1 MKELTPELY
10 TELNKTINALR
21 KEKKQLEE
29 DLAFKESQTQS
40 LNNLIQNQIERI
52 QQLKNDIYS
61 PKLKE
66 VNAFIQDY
74 FSNIFKPASEYCGY
88 HGEMLINSEVF
99 KTAIKSNSFII
110 WAYLLGDKAELDKS
124 MLEPPKDSESLE
136 EYISRLQ
143 EKELNK

>member
-40 LNNLIQNQIERI
+40 LNNLIQNQVKRI
-52 QQLKNDIYS
+52 QQLTDLTYS

-66 VNAFIQDY
+66 VNTFIQDY
-74 FSNIFKPASEYCGY
+74 FSNIFKSAVDYCHY
-88 HGEMLINSEVF
+88 HDEMLIDSKVF
-99 KTAIKSNSFII
+99 ETAIKCNSYII
-110 WAYLLGDKAELDKS
+110 WAYLLGDKTETALNFPSDCKSLNDFIKDMQKEKDK
-124 MLEPPKDSESLE
+124 
-136 EYISRLQ
+136 
-143 EKELNK
+143 

>member
-29 DLAFKESQTQS
+29 DLAFKERQTQS
-40 LNNLIQNQIERI
+40 LNNLIQNQVKRI
-52 QQLKNDIYS
+52 QQLTDSTYS

-66 VNAFIQDY
+66 INLFIQDY
-74 FSNIFKPASEYCGY
+74 FSNIFKFATEHCIN
-88 HGEMLINSEVF
+88 HGDLIMNSKVF
-99 KTAIKSNSFII
+99 EAAIKSNSFII
-110 WAYLLGDKAELDKS
+110 WAYLLGDKAELDQS

-136 EYISRLQ
+136 EYLNRLKD
-143 EKELNK
+143 KEE

>member
-29 DLAFKESQTQS
+29 ELTFKENQTQS
-40 LNNLIQNQIERI
+40 LNNIIQNQVKRI
-52 QQLKNDIYS
+52 HQLTDSTYS

-88 HGEMLINSEVF
+88 HGEMLIDNKVF
-99 KTAIKSNSFII
+99 ETAIKCNSYII
-110 WAYLLGDKAELDKS
+110 WAYLLGNKAELDKS
-124 MLEPPKDSESLE
+124 MLEPPKDGESLE
-136 EYISRLQ
+136 EYINRLKD
-143 EKELNK
+143 KEE

>member
-1 MKELTPELY
+1 MKELIPELY

-21 KEKKQLEE
+21 KEKKQLED

-40 LNNLIQNQIERI
+40 LNNIIQNQVKRI
-52 QQLKNDIYS
+52 QQLTDSTYS

-66 VNAFIQDY
+66 INLFIQDY

-88 HGEMLINSEVF
+88 HGEMLIDSKVF
-99 KTAIKSNSFII
+99 ETAIKCNSYII

-136 EYISRLQ
+136 EYLNRLKD
-143 EKELNK
+143 KEE

>member
-21 KEKKQLEE
+21 KEKKQLED

-61 PKLKE
+61 AKLKE
-66 VNAFIQDY
+66 VNVFIQDY
-74 FSNIFKPASEYCGY
+74 FANIFKSAVDYCHY
-88 HGEMLINSEVF
+88 HGEMLIDNKVF
-99 KTAIKSNSFII
+99 ETAIKCNSYII
-110 WAYLLGDKAELDKS
+110 WAYLLGDKTETALNFPSDCKS
-124 MLEPPKDSESLE
+124 LNEFIKDM
-136 EYISRLQ
+136 Q
-143 EKELNK
+143 KEKNE

>member
-1 MKELTPELY
+1 MKELIPELY

-29 DLAFKESQTQS
+29 ELAFKENQTQS
-40 LNNLIQNQIERI
+40 LNNIIQNQVKRI
-52 QQLKNDIYS
+52 QQLTDSTYS

-88 HGEMLINSEVF
+88 HGEMLIDSKVF
-99 KTAIKSNSFII
+99 ETAIKCNSYII

-136 EYISRLQ
+136 EYLNRLKD
-143 EKELNK
+143 KEE

>member
-40 LNNLIQNQIERI
+40 LNNLIQNQVKRI
-52 QQLKNDIYS
+52 QQLTDLTYS

-66 VNAFIQDY
+66 INLFIQDY
-74 FSNIFKPASEYCGY
+74 FSNIFKFATEHCNN
-88 HGEMLINSEVF
+88 HGDLIMNSKVF
-99 KTAIKSNSFII
+99 EAAIKNNSFII
-110 WAYLLGDKAELDKS
+110 WAYLLGDKTELDKS
-124 MLEPPKDSESLE
+124 MLVPPKDSESLE
-136 EYISRLQ
+136 EYLNRLKDK
-143 EKELNK
+143 EK

>member
-21 KEKKQLEE
+21 KEKKQLED

-40 LNNLIQNQIERI
+40 LNNLIQNQIEHI

-61 PKLKE
+61 EKLKE

-74 FSNIFKPASEYCGY
+74 FANIFKSAVDYCHY
-88 HGEMLINSEVF
+88 HGEMLIDSEVF
-99 KTAIKSNSFII
+99 KTAIRSNSYII
-110 WAYLLGDKAELDKS
+110 WAYLLSDKEKLDKAAIV
-124 MLEPPKDSESLE
+124 PPKDNESLE

-143 EKELNK
+143 ENEKNK

>member
-29 DLAFKESQTQS
+29 ELAFKENQTQS
-40 LNNLIQNQIERI
+40 LNNLIQNQVKRI
-52 QQLKNDIYS
+52 QQLTDLTYS

-66 VNAFIQDY
+66 INLFIQDY

-88 HGEMLINSEVF
+88 HGEMLIDNKVF
-99 KTAIKSNSFII
+99 ETAIKCNSYII

-136 EYISRLQ
+136 EYLNRLKD
-143 EKELNK
+143 KEE

>member
-21 KEKKQLEE
+21 KEKKQLED

-40 LNNLIQNQIERI
+40 LNNLIQNQVKRI
-52 QQLKNDIYS
+52 QQLTDLTYS

-66 VNAFIQDY
+66 INLFIQDY

-88 HGEMLINSEVF
+88 HGEMLIDNKVF
-99 KTAIKSNSFII
+99 ETAIKCNSYII
-110 WAYLLGDKAELDKS
+110 WAYLLGDKTELDKS

-136 EYISRLQ
+136 EYLNRLKD
-143 EKELNK
+143 KEE

>member
-29 DLAFKESQTQS
+29 DLAFKESQTKS

-52 QQLKNDIYS
+52 QQLTNSTYS

-74 FSNIFKPASEYCGY
+74 FSNIFKSAVDYCHY
-88 HGEMLINSEVF
+88 HGEMLIDNKVF
-99 KTAIKSNSFII
+99 ETAIKCNSYII
-110 WAYLLGDKAELDKS
+110 WAYLLSDKEK
-124 MLEPPKDSESLE
+124 LEKAAIVPPKDNESLE

-143 EKELNK
+143 EKE

>member
-21 KEKKQLEE
+21 KEKKQLED

-40 LNNLIQNQIERI
+40 LNNLIHNQIEHI

-61 PKLKE
+61 AKLKE

-88 HGEMLINSEVF
+88 HGEMLIDNKVF
-99 KTAIKSNSFII
+99 ETAIKCNSYII
-110 WAYLLGDKAELDKS
+110 WAYLLSDKEKLDKAAIV
-124 MLEPPKDSESLE
+124 PPKDNESLE

-143 EKELNK
+143 EKEKNK

>member
-21 KEKKQLEE
+21 KEKKQLED
-29 DLAFKESQTQS
+29 DLAFKDKQITS
-40 LNNLIQNQIERI
+40 LNGLVEKQIEKI
-52 QQLKNDIYS
+52 QQITNVIYS

-66 VNAFIQDY
+66 INAFIQDY
-74 FSNIFKPASEYCGY
+74 FTNIFKPASEYCGY
-88 HGEMLINSEVF
+88 HGEMLIDNKVF
-99 KTAIKSNSFII
+99 ETAIKCNSYII
-110 WAYLLGDKAELDKS
+110 WAYLLSDKEK
-124 MLEPPKDSESLE
+124 LEKAAIVPPKDNESLE

>member
-29 DLAFKESQTQS
+29 ELAFKENQTQS
-40 LNNLIQNQIERI
+40 LNNIIQNQVKRI
-52 QQLKNDIYS
+52 QQLTDLTYS

-88 HGEMLINSEVF
+88 HGEMLIDSKVF
-99 KTAIKSNSFII
+99 ETAIKCNSYII

-136 EYISRLQ
+136 EYLNRLKD
-143 EKELNK
+143 KEE

>member
-40 LNNLIQNQIERI
+40 LNNLIQNQVKRI
-52 QQLKNDIYS
+52 QQLTDSTYS

-66 VNAFIQDY
+66 VNTFIQDY
-74 FSNIFKPASEYCGY
+74 FSNIFKPASKYCGY
-88 HGEMLINSEVF
+88 HGEMLIDNKVF
-99 KTAIKSNSFII
+99 ETAIKCNSYII
-110 WAYLLGDKAELDKS
+110 WAYLLSDKEK
-124 MLEPPKDSESLE
+124 LEKAAIVPPKDNESLE